1 MPAWGK
7 SRRSFIGLGS
17 NLGGRRAN
25 CLEAV
30 RRLSERE
37 GVRVIGISRA
47 YETEPQGII
56 SKNNFIN
63 AVLEISTELGPESL
77 IDLLLNIEA
86 QMGRDR
92 SAGPDR
98 LIDLDI
104 LFMEGVIMSPEKN
117 GGKLELPH
125 PRAGKRAFVLI
136 PWAELAPD
144 LLVEPWGKTVRQMLE
159 GLDSMHCVIDSL
171 TWEREGLDA

>member
-7 SRRSFIGLGS
+7 ARRTFIGLGS
-17 NLGGRRAN
+17 NLGARRAN

-30 RRLSERE
+30 RKLSQRE
-37 GVRVIGISRA
+37 GMRVIGISRA
-47 YETEPQGII
+47 YETKPEEII

-77 IDLLLNIEA
+77 IDLLMNIEA

-104 LFMEGVIMSPEKN
+104 LFMEGVMISPEKN
-117 GGKLELPH
+117 ARKLELPH

-159 GLDSMHCVIDSL
+159 GLDSTHCVIDSL
-171 TWEREGLDA
+171 PWKREGAQA